1 MPEDKFPVRS
11 QKVRPKKKKN
21 EKLIVIQARIS
32 PELLKTLKATS
43 KRTGENVSTV
53 IRTALS
59 RQFISGDKQWTI

>member
-1 MPEDKFPVRS
+1 M
-11 QKVRPKKKKN
+11 RPKKKKS

-32 PELLKTLKATS
+32 PELLKTLRATS

-59 RQFISGDKQWTI
+59 RQFSSEEKQWII